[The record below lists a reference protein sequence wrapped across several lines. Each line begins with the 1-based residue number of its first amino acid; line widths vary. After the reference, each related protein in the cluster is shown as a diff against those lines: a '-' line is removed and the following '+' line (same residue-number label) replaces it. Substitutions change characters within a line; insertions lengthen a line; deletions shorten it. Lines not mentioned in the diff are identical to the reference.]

1 MPHLVLVVDDAKA
14 VREIAKAAL
23 RPLGLE
29 VAEATNGYNALF
41 AMEKARPD
49 VLVLDVKMP
58 IMDGLELLT
67 MMRSTAELKDLPVV
81 MLTSPA
87 DHAILAKLTELG
99 ASALLRK
106 PFKDA
111 DLVAAVQTALGSAD

>member
-1 MPHLVLVVDDAKA
+1 MPRSVLVVDDAKA
-14 VREIAKAAL
+14 VRELAKAAL

-29 VAEATNGYNALF
+29 VSEATNGYNALF
-41 AMEKARPD
+41 AMEKSQPD

-67 MMRSTAELKDLPVV
+67 MMRSTAELADLPVV

-87 DHAILAKLTELG
+87 DHTILPKLTELG

-111 DLVAAVQTALGSAD
+111 DLVAAVNAALATEK